1 MYSSGAVREVEA
13 EPMELMQGVGEHFG
27 TGKQAGT
34 VHLCGC

>member
-13 EPMELMQGVGEHFG
+13 EHMELMQGVGEHFG